1 MRVNSTIEN
10 DMALTG
16 ATLFSPLIASIRL
29 DILIW
34 IVGIPLLLAGI
45 VLLGVQYRQSRA
57 LKDNVS
63 QLAKLKN
70 YSVEYDFILKTMKL
84 AVWRLD
90 VPTHALM
97 LKCDYRDMND
107 CISISSDST
116 IEDIYEYMDPADADL
131 VRRGMDD
138 LMSGRMDDLHLQY
151 RMRIPHSDTFYWMEG
166 FATIDKRDLQGIPLS
181 VVGAVMRIDHQKEIE
196 KALMDALYHA
206 EESDRLKSAFL
217 ANISHEIRTPLNAI
231 VGFSDVLTLVEDEAE
246 RRKLIGLI
254 KKNNDHLLRLFDDIV
269 SMSKLEA
276 RGGGELNTST
286 FGLASIFKELIAK
299 YDLQCRGKGVPIVV
313 EGEDSLPTFTTD
325 RDRLREI
332 LNQYV
337 NNALK
342 FTSEGQVTLG
352 CTSVGKKYRIW
363 VRDTGKGI
371 PEDKCDERL
380 FERFFKVDE
389 FVPGTGLG
397 LSICRS
403 LAMTLNGDVGVE
415 SIYGEGSVF
424 WVELNK

>member
-1 MRVNSTIEN
+1 MT
-10 DMALTG
+10 LTV
-16 ATLFSPLIASIRL
+16 ATVFSPLIASIRL

-34 IVGIPLLLAGI
+34 IVGIPMLLTAL
-45 VLLGVQYRQSRA
+45 VLLWIQYRHSRT
-57 LKDNVS
+57 LKGNVTR
-63 QLAKLKN
+63 LAKLKN
-70 YSVEYDFILKTMKL
+70 HSVEYDFILKAMKL

-90 VPTHALM
+90 VPTHAVM
-97 LKCDYRDMND
+97 LKSDYRDQND
-107 CISISSDST
+107 SVSISSDST
-116 IEDIYEYMDPADADL
+116 IEEVYELMDPADAEM
-131 VRRGMDD
+131 VRQGMED
-138 LMSGRMDDLHLQY
+138 LMAGRMDDLHLQY
-151 RMRIPHSDTFYWMEG
+151 RMRIPHSDDFYWTEG
-166 FATIDKRDLQGIPLS
+166 FATIDKRDLQGNPLS
-181 VVGAVMRIDHQKEIE
+181 VVGAIMRIDQQKEIE
-196 KALMDALYHA
+196 KALMDAVYHA

-231 VGFSDVLTLVEDEAE
+231 VGFSDVLTLVEDEEE

-286 FGLASIFKELIAK
+286 FGVELVFMELITK
-299 YDLQCRGKGVPIVV
+299 YDLQCKEKGVPIVV
-313 EGEDSLPTFTTD
+313 EDAGSLPTLTTD

-352 CTSVGKKYRIW
+352 CTSVGNNYRIW

-403 LAMTLNGDVGVE
+403 LAMTLNGDVGMA
-415 SIYGEGSVF
+415 STYGEGSVF

>member
-1 MRVNSTIEN
+1 MT
-10 DMALTG
+10 LTV
-16 ATLFSPLIASIRL
+16 ATVFSPLIASIRL

-34 IVGIPLLLAGI
+34 IVGIPMLLTAL
-45 VLLGVQYRQSRA
+45 VLLWIQYRHSRT
-57 LKDNVS
+57 LKGNVTR
-63 QLAKLKN
+63 LAKLKN
-70 YSVEYDFILKTMKL
+70 HSVEYDFILKAMKL

-90 VPTHALM
+90 VPTHAVM
-97 LKCDYRDMND
+97 LKSDYRDQND
-107 CISISSDST
+107 SVSISSDST
-116 IEDIYEYMDPADADL
+116 IEEVYELMDPADAEM
-131 VRRGMDD
+131 VRQGMED
-138 LMSGRMDDLHLQY
+138 LMAGRMDDLHLQY
-151 RMRIPHSDTFYWMEG
+151 RMRIPHSDDFYWTEG
-166 FATIDKRDLQGIPLS
+166 FATIDKRDLQGNPLS
-181 VVGAVMRIDHQKEIE
+181 VVGAIMRIDQQKEIE
-196 KALMDALYHA
+196 KALMDAVYHA
-206 EESDRLKSAFL
+206 EESDRLKTAFL

-231 VGFSDVLTLVEDEAE
+231 VGFSDVLTLVEDEEE

-286 FGLASIFKELIAK
+286 FGVELVFMELITK
-299 YDLQCRGKGVPIVV
+299 YDLQCKEKGVPIVV
-313 EGEDSLPTFTTD
+313 EDAGSLPTLTTD

-352 CTSVGKKYRIW
+352 CTSVGNKYRIW

-403 LAMTLNGDVGVE
+403 LAMTLNGDVGMA
-415 SIYGEGSVF
+415 STYGEGSVF

>member
-1 MRVNSTIEN
+1 MT
-10 DMALTG
+10 LTV
-16 ATLFSPLIASIRL
+16 ATVFSPLIASIRL

-34 IVGIPLLLAGI
+34 IVGIPMLLTAL
-45 VLLGVQYRQSRA
+45 VLLWIQYRHSRT
-57 LKDNVS
+57 LKGNVTR
-63 QLAKLKN
+63 LAKLKN
-70 YSVEYDFILKTMKL
+70 HSVEYDFILKAMKL

-90 VPTHALM
+90 VPTHAVM
-97 LKCDYRDMND
+97 LKSDYRDQND
-107 CISISSDST
+107 SVSISSDST
-116 IEDIYEYMDPADADL
+116 IEEVYELMDPADAEM
-131 VRRGMDD
+131 VRQGMED
-138 LMSGRMDDLHLQY
+138 LMAGRMDDLHLQY
-151 RMRIPHSDTFYWMEG
+151 RMRIPHSDNFYWTEG
-166 FATIDKRDLQGIPLS
+166 FATIDKRDLQGNPLS
-181 VVGAVMRIDHQKEIE
+181 VVGAIMRIDQQKEIE
-196 KALMDALYHA
+196 KALMDAVYHA

-231 VGFSDVLTLVEDEAE
+231 VGFSDVLTLVEDEEE

-286 FGLASIFKELIAK
+286 FGVELVFKELITK
-299 YDLQCRGKGVPIVV
+299 YDLQCKEKGVPIVV
-313 EGEDSLPTFTTD
+313 EDAGSLPTLTTD

-352 CTSVGKKYRIW
+352 CTSVGNKYRIW

-403 LAMTLNGDVGVE
+403 LAMTLNGDVGMA
-415 SIYGEGSVF
+415 STYGEGSVF